1 MDSIQLCQTVSN
13 LMSVCGN
20 IDKPGTNLLVRN
32 GFEINPG
39 YATAQ
44 LYCDPDTFAKKLT
57 VDLVHPGCVQFI
69 GMADCDAVNR
79 AFETGEPYPI
89 KMAWIPGFQQHRAAR
104 PRRRPRVH
112 KMLSSVEFCVVADP
126 YMTPVRRRL
135 RRHLPALE
143 DHRRARLHAR
153 VVDPAARHEEP

>member
-1 MDSIQLCQTVSN
+1 M
-13 LMSVCGN
+13 
-20 IDKPGTNLLVRN
+20 RN

-89 KMAWIPGFQQHRAAR
+89 KMFWSQGS
-104 PRRRPRVH
+104 
-112 KMLSSVEFCVVADP
+112 KMCIRDRCSTRS
-126 YMTPVRRRL
+126 
-135 RRHLPALE
+135 
-143 DHRRARLHAR
+143 
-153 VVDPAARHEEP
+153 